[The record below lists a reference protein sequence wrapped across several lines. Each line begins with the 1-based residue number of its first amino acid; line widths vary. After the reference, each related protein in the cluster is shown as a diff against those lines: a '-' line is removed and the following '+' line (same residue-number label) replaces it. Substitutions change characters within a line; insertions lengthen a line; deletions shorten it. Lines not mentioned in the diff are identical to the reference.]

1 MTNQDERLSLDLTV
15 VGLLFFLIISLGL
28 QIKANY
34 NIKYLDKEL
43 KSTTAVVYHVSD
55 KLDIAYQMIDSLNAE
70 QLLMQK
76 QIDEMKDVKRITKE
90 LR

>member
-1 MTNQDERLSLDLTV
+1 MTNQDERLSSDLTII
-15 VGLLFFLIISLGL
+15 GLLFFIIISLGL

-43 KSTTAVVYHVSD
+43 KSKTAVVYHVSD
-55 KLDIAYQMIDSLNAE
+55 KLDLAREMIDSLNNE
-70 QLLMQK
+70 QMIMQ
-76 QIDEMKDVKRITKE
+76 QEIDEMKKMQRIVKE

>member
-1 MTNQDERLSLDLTV
+1 MTNQDERLSSDLTV
-15 VGLLFFLIISLGL
+15 IGLLFFLIISLGL

-34 NIKYLDKEL
+34 HIKYLDKEL
-43 KSTTAVVYHVSD
+43 KSTIAVVYYVSD

>member
-1 MTNQDERLSLDLTV
+1 MTNQDERLSSDLTV
-15 VGLLFFLIISLGL
+15 VWLLLFLIISLGL

-43 KSTTAVVYHVSD
+43 KSTTAVIYHVSD
-55 KLDIAYQMIDSLNAE
+55 KLDLAREMIDSLNDE
-70 QLLMQK
+70 QKIMQ
-76 QIDEMKDVKRITKE
+76 QEIDEMKKVQRIVKE